1 MFEGAHEPELTQVFT
16 ICTMYL
22 GIPDVVSLLCEML
35 MSLLAQFPVHKN
47 QLVFN
52 KKKVHRFLKILIR
65 GIRIYMGMCDWKEKE
80 EEEDG
85 DLYHETKAFCEW
97 ISWHVLNIPFLLSG
111 SYDLHK
117 MKTKICVM
125 NLQEGRKM
133 YS

>member
-52 KKKVHRFLKILIR
+52 KKKVHRFPKILIR
-65 GIRIYMGMCDWKEKE
+65 GIRIYMGMCDWKDK

-85 DLYHETKAFCEW
+85 IFTMKQK
-97 ISWHVLNIPFLLSG
+97 LSVSG
-111 SYDLHK
+111 
-117 MKTKICVM
+117 
-125 NLQEGRKM
+125 
-133 YS
+133 